1 MTVIELYPSPHQ
13 VETLEYKFYDSGP
26 GSVGSRLDEGLL
38 LLRHFTAQ
46 LAETVDKGQAL
57 NKQEK
62 LYVLPVT
69 QVSAKRLFLHPDI
82 IQSHPSPPVQF

>member
-1 MTVIELYPSPHQ
+1 M
-13 VETLEYKFYDSGP
+13 EYKFYDSGP

-38 LLRHFTAQ
+38 LLRHFRAQ

-69 QVSAKRLFLHPDI
+69 QVLNSRTFQDFIFVFTSVHHSAHTWERDGDPKRDL
-82 IQSHPSPPVQF
+82 

>member
-1 MTVIELYPSPHQ
+1 MD
-13 VETLEYKFYDSGP
+13 TLEYKFYDSGP

-38 LLRHFTAQ
+38 LLRHFRAQ

-69 QVSAKRLFLHPDI
+69 QVLTSRTFQDLFVFT
-82 IQSHPSPPVQF
+82 SVQEIWKY

>member
-1 MTVIELYPSPHQ
+1 MD
-13 VETLEYKFYDSGP
+13 TLEYKFYDSGP

-38 LLRHFTAQ
+38 LLRHFRAQ

-69 QVSAKRLFLHPDI
+69 QVLTSRTFQDLYVFTSVHHSAHTWERDGDPKRDL
-82 IQSHPSPPVQF
+82 